1 MKTKED
7 VRRNNICFLCFFHV
21 FAYLP
26 TGMVS
31 SKEQVISV
39 VLSWQNPY
47 SVAVS

>member
-7 VRRNNICFLCFFHV
+7 VRRDNICFLWFFMCLCLSSHG
-21 FAYLP
+21 
-26 TGMVS
+26 TVS

-39 VLSWQNPY
+39 VLSRQNPY